1 MHVTGVGQCSLDLLA
16 VVDRYPRVDSKKE
29 VLGWHEQGGGPVAT
43 ALVTLSR
50 LGVASRF
57 YGVVGDDEAGV
68 KIRKGLAEEGVDASG
83 IKVVNGAASQIAFI
97 VIEKKTARRTIFWR
111 RPTGGELTAEDLPD
125 TFPDETDFVLIDGLM
140 ADVSL
145 DATRKARERGIP
157 VMVDAGRMRPR
168 MPEIAKLSDY
178 VVASVDFAR
187 DLGWRLTRDTLLR
200 ERERLGVKA
209 LTVTLGSRGSLTA
222 AGEDFYDVQAHAV
235 DAVDTTGAGD
245 VFHGGYIYGLLR
257 GWGLSETVNFASAV
271 AAMKCR
277 AVGGRTAIPR
287 LHEVREFMAERG
299 HSIADV

>member
-1 MHVTGVGQCSLDLLA
+1 MNVTGVGQCSLDLLA

-50 LGVASRF
+50 LGVACMF
-57 YGVVGDDEAGV
+57 YGVVGDDETGV
-68 KIRKGLAEEGVDASG
+68 KIRNGLAEEGVDASG

-97 VIEKKTARRTIFWR
+97 VIEKETARRTIFWR
-111 RPTGGELTAEDLPD
+111 RPIGGELTPEDLPD
-125 TFPDETDFVLIDGLM
+125 TFAGETAFVLIDGLM

-145 DATRKARERGIP
+145 HAARKARERGIP

-168 MPEIAKLSDY
+168 MQEIAASSDY
-178 VVASVDFAR
+178 VVASEDFAR
-187 DLGWRLTRDTLLR
+187 DLGWDLARDTLLR

-209 LTVTLGSRGSLTA
+209 LTVTLGERGSLTA
-222 AGEDFYDVQAHAV
+222 AEEDFYVVPSHAV
-235 DAVDTTGAGD
+235 TAVDTTGAGD

-257 GWGLSETVNFASAV
+257 GWGLSETVNFAAAV

-277 AVGGRTAIPR
+277 SIGGRTGIPR
-287 LHEVREFMAERG
+287 LAEVREFLAKRG
-299 HSIADV
+299 HPIPE